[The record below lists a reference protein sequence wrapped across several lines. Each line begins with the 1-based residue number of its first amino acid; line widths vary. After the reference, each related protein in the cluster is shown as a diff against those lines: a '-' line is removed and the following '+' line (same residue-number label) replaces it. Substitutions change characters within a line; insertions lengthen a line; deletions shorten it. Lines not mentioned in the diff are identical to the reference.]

1 MKPSPKEPLPPI
13 LRDIFVEFATHRH
26 QVYLLAGGRSCLFEE
41 NPMRK
46 ALISFAAATAILL
59 FAQLAP
65 ADPVPAMPWLHVGT
79 TVVVKWYTAKM
90 FSQSVTFTQDGNGNW
105 IGSDGKNYDMQINQS
120 MDAGGLNQ
128 NTVIA
133 IDGDKIVLKW
143 TKFMASATGDPER
156 NSPDAGGEPRYIAD
170 AAKNVLGESP
180 DLLAK
185 EVSDPSAGKIVSHVQ
200 WPAAGHLVDAIRIDK
215 LSQHE
220 WLSVVFDAKTGIGL
234 HLADVSSG
242 GDSGT
247 QFMSSDILECR
258 DLQVPWI
265 NEGMPESVRNLKS
278 MRLSGQVASHRAFA
292 GRPVGYAIDYTM
304 DQCTDN
310 WAQVDVVG
318 SALGAY
324 GQPIPGKPET
334 RYYGPGELDGL
345 WIGPDA
351 AAKLAQG
358 QVLDED
364 PYTKI
369 KTVVTFATDQ
379 QIAITQSNSQTTSV
393 KIYDR
398 ATGLLTGSDW
408 YDALTESQT
417 TLRRLSQ

>member
-1 MKPSPKEPLPPI
+1 
-13 LRDIFVEFATHRH
+13 
-26 QVYLLAGGRSCLFEE
+26 
-41 NPMRK
+41 
-46 ALISFAAATAILL
+46 
-59 FAQLAP
+59 
-65 ADPVPAMPWLHVGT
+65 MPWLRVGT
-79 TVVVKWYTAKM
+79 TVVAKWYTAKL
-90 FSQSVTFTQDGNGNW
+90 FSQSVTFTQDGNGHW
-105 IGSDGKNYDMQINQS
+105 IGSDGQNYDMQINQS

-128 NTVIA
+128 NTVLA
-133 IDGDKIVLKW
+133 IDGDKIVLKC
-143 TKFMASATGDPER
+143 TKFMASTGDPTR

-185 EVSDPSAGKIVSHVQ
+185 EASDPGSGKIVRHVQ

-234 HLADVSSG
+234 HLADISSTG
-242 GDSGT
+242 PDSGT

-265 NEGMPESVRNLKS
+265 NERIPESVRNLKS

-292 GRPVGYAIDYTM
+292 GLPVGYAVDYTL

-324 GQPIPGKPET
+324 GRSIPGKPET

-345 WIGPDA
+345 WIGPSA

-358 QVLDED
+358 QVLDDD

-398 ATGLLTGSDW
+398 ATGLLTGTDW

-417 TLRRLSQ
+417 TLRLQSPQ